1 MRIERR
7 QRPDGAHPVY
17 WASFRPEAP
26 ADWKVIS
33 ISEMAKTFKG
43 KLPTR
48 VLEAPTQ
55 KSRPYLLLDGLRGGT
70 HVYTEETYLPSV
82 TESDSVLIADGSKS
96 GFTVR
101 GVAGILGSTL
111 LAFRAREGCNPSFLF
126 HVLSSLFPYL
136 NSATTGTAIPHLDQ
150 DLLLQLRLAVP
161 PPCKQAAIAQLLD
174 AADTAIERCEAA
186 IQKARQLR
194 KSLLSDLLSCGVDN
208 NGRVRK
214 RRDLDFVKTPLGRLP
229 ATWEISS
236 VGGEFELQN
245 GFTLNA
251 DRRPRFRKRKY
262 LRVAN
267 VQRDALD
274 LEDVQELEAH
284 ETEFALR
291 VLQADD
297 LLVVEGHADR
307 MQIGRC
313 AIVDE
318 RAVGFTFQNHLFR
331 LRTRGRVVPGFG
343 CLWLNSEYAQRFWN
357 ARCATSSGLNTIN
370 QRTLRKLLVPV
381 PRKSEQDKF
390 VELVQSQRT
399 HLESLMAKRDSL
411 AQLKKSLMQDL
422 LTGAVRVKASLSQVA
437 EAV

>member
-1 MRIERR
+1 MQNDCFPETPPEWDKGPISMIADINPRYPIKKGQELPFIEMAAVAEQFGGIQRMDWRKLEGSGLARFKVGDTLFAKITPCPENGKVAFVHELPAPYGIGSTEFIVLSPKANCDPRYLYHLVCAHDVRGRAASRMEGSTGR
-7 QRPDGAHPVY
+7 QRVPDDV
-17 WASFRPEAP
+17 FEKR
-26 ADWKVIS
+26 
-33 ISEMAKTFKG
+33 
-43 KLPTR
+43 
-48 VLEAPTQ
+48 
-55 KSRPYLLLDGLRGGT
+55 LL
-70 HVYTEETYLPSV
+70 VP
-82 TESDSVLIADGSKS
+82 
-96 GFTVR
+96 
-101 GVAGILGSTL
+101 
-111 LAFRAREGCNPSFLF
+111 
-126 HVLSSLFPYL
+126 
-136 NSATTGTAIPHLDQ
+136 
-150 DLLLQLRLAVP
+150 VP
-161 PPCKQAAIAQLLD
+161 PPEEQAAIARVLD
-174 AADTAIERCEAA
+174 AVDTAIERCEAA

-208 NGRVRK
+208 NGRVPK

-381 PRKSEQDKF
+381 PRKSEQDKI

>member
-26 ADWKVIS
+26 ADWKVIP

-161 PPCKQAAIAQLLD
+161 PPCEQAAIAQLLD
-174 AADTAIERCEAA
+174 AVDKTIQTTRVATER
-186 IQKARQLR
+186 ARALDH
-194 KSLLSDLLSCGVDN
+194 SLLHELLEKGIAWRH
-208 NGRVRK
+208 G
-214 RRDLDFVKTPLGRLP
+214 
-229 ATWEISS
+229 
-236 VGGEFELQN
+236 
-245 GFTLNA
+245 
-251 DRRPRFRKRKY
+251 KRKPNWPIHRLDEVADVGSGVTLGKDVSGFKNVELPY

-267 VQRDALD
+267 VQDGHLD
-274 LEDVQELEAH
+274 LSTIKTVRVRVEEVENYRLEPGDVLM
-284 ETEFALR
+284 TEGGDLDKLGRGTIWHGEIPNCLHQNHIFRVRAKQDQLR
-291 VLQADD
+291 PYFFS
-297 LLVVEGHADR
+297 LVVESDIAKR
-307 MQIGRC
+307 YFLRVAKRTTNLASINKT
-313 AIVDE
+313 VL
-318 RAVGFTFQNHLFR
+318 RAFR
-331 LRTRGRVVPGFG
+331 F
-343 CLWLNSEYAQRFWN
+343 
-357 ARCATSSGLNTIN
+357 
-370 QRTLRKLLVPV
+370 PV
-381 PRKSEQDKF
+381 PEPTEQEEIENVMKAVKATVKALSEK
-390 VELVQSQRT
+390 
-399 HLESLMAKRDSL
+399 ESALL
-411 AQLKKSLMQDL
+411 TLKKSLMHDL
-422 LTGAVRVKASLSQVA
+422 LTGTVRVKANLFQVA